1 VGVGMNGKFLAD
13 NRRSRNP
20 CHQIFIVQ
28 DPQTG
33 LLVPINAQRMALKI
47 RHLLDLPQ
55 IAVKMDQ
62 LTQIRI
68 REKLSWERHID
79 PYDHLY
85 QELIHS

>member
-1 VGVGMNGKFLAD
+1 MVNFGPIIGGVEVHAPKN
-13 NRRSRNP
+13 
-20 CHQIFIVQ
+20 FIVQ
-28 DPQTG
+28 NQQTG
-33 LLVPINAQRMALKI
+33 LLVPKNVQGNALKI

-55 IAVKMDQ
+55 IAVKMGQ

-68 REKLSWERHID
+68 REELSWERHID

>member
-1 VGVGMNGKFLAD
+1 MNGKFLAD
-13 NRRSRNP
+13 NRRSRSP

-33 LLVPINAQRMALKI
+33 LLVPRNALGMTLKI
-47 RHLLDLPQ
+47 RHLLALPQ
-55 IAVKMDQ
+55 IAVKMGQ

-68 REKLSWERHID
+68 REKLSWERQID